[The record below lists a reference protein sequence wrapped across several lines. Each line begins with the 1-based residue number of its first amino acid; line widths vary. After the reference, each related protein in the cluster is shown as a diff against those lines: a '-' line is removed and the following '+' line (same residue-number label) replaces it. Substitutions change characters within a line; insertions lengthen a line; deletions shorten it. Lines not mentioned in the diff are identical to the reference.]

1 NKIATRIVLRSERP
15 MGRLSSIGGNWLV
28 RREYRS
34 VEDDLA
40 MVRGVTLEDIR
51 QLLKEF
57 PLQQTTTVGVGP
69 LDKLPA

>member
-1 NKIATRIVLRSERP
+1 
-15 MGRLSSIGGNWLV
+15 
-28 RREYRS
+28 

-40 MVRGVTLEDIR
+40 TVRGVTLEDIR

-57 PLQQTTTVGVGP
+57 PLMQTTTVGVGP